1 MTPPTL
7 ERADDADGLT
17 ENESGAMTA
26 PKRSSARGVYLT
38 VLVAALGYF
47 VDIYDLILFLIVRVK
62 SLRALG
68 VAPGMVL
75 DQGVLLLNMQ
85 MIGMLGGGVL
95 WGILGDKRGRL
106 SVLFGSIFLYS
117 VANIANGFVETVPQ
131 YAALRLIAGVGLAG
145 ELGAGITLVSEI
157 MSREGRGW
165 GTTVVAGVGLCGAIV
180 AALVGAAF
188 SWQVAYFVGGGLGL
202 ALLVLRIGLHESGM
216 FESAR
221 TRAAPRGNFLDLF
234 ANAARARRY
243 LSVILVG
250 LPIWFTIAILV
261 GLSPELSRAMGLPAT
276 PDPGRA
282 VMLFYIGGSLG
293 DFASGLSSQMLR
305 SRKRVLALF
314 IGLTAVAMGCYF
326 TLGRTSVSAM
336 YGCCFFLG
344 AATGYWAI
352 FVTVASEHF
361 GTNLRATTTTTAP
374 NFVRGSVVPITS
386 AFQAMKGPLGATTSA
401 AIVGTTT
408 LVIAVAALV
417 SLDETFGRD
426 LDFIEE

>member
-1 MTPPTL
+1 MT
-7 ERADDADGLT
+7 DLT
-17 ENESGAMTA
+17 QNVQEGKLSVSTG
-26 PKRSSARGVYLT
+26 ARGIYLT

-68 VAPGMVL
+68 VPASAVL

-85 MIGMLGGGVL
+85 MIGMLSGGL
-95 WGILGDKRGRL
+95 IWGILGDRRGRL

-117 VANIANGFVETVPQ
+117 VANIANGFVRTVPE
-131 YAALRLIAGVGLAG
+131 YAVLRLVAGIGLAG
-145 ELGAGITLVSEI
+145 ELGAGVTLVSEI

-188 SWQVAYFVGGGLGL
+188 TWQVAYFVGGGLGL

-216 FESAR
+216 FEAAKASSAG
-221 TRAAPRGNFLDLF
+221 RGNFLQLF
-234 ANAARARRY
+234 ANPKRARKY
-243 LSVILVG
+243 LSVIFVG
-250 LPIWFTIAILV
+250 VPIWFTISILV
-261 GLSPELSRAMGLPAT
+261 GFSPELSKAMGLPAA
-276 PDPGRA
+276 PDPGRS
-282 VMLFYIGGSLG
+282 VMLFYIGASLG
-293 DFASGLSSQMLR
+293 DFGSGLLSQVLR

-314 IGLTAVAMGCYF
+314 IAFTAGAVIAYF
-326 TLGRTSVSAM
+326 TVGRTSLAAL

-374 NFVRGSVVPITS
+374 NFVRGSVVPMTA
-386 AFQAMKGPLGATTSA
+386 AFQALKGSLGVTGSA
-401 AIVGTTT
+401 ALVGTAS
-408 LVIAVAALV
+408 VVVAVVALV

-426 LDFIEE
+426 LDFLED